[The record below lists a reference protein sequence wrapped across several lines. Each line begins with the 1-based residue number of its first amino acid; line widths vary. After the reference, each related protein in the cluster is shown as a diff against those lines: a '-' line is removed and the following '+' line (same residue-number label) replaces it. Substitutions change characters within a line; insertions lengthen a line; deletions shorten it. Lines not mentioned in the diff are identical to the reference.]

1 MTTPSDPLSRVRAVM
16 SPASGGDAPSRR
28 RRDEDAL
35 DAAPPADADAPA
47 REGAPPPPTTPAEP
61 AEPPASDAGA
71 AVKADADGADASRA
85 DRSSALLASG
95 LGLLG
100 VGGAASVAVAAAGGS
115 SSKPPVAEVERPK
128 PETPKPERPEQ
139 EQPGPEQSKPE
150 APGPEQPKPEEPK
163 PEKPES
169 ESPKPEQPKPEQPK
183 PEEPQPERPKPEE
196 PKPEDPKPEQPKPE
210 EPKPEQP
217 KPEEPKPEQPKPEE
231 PKPEQPKPEQP
242 GGTDP
247 EPTPDVPAPRPRLV
261 MDTGVSDHDGITSR
275 ADVQIDALLGS
286 GRWRY
291 SLDGGESWIAG
302 SGDRIAAAAFG
313 ADGRKDLIVE
323 QFDAQGHRS
332 VSSRLSFELDTQA
345 PAALAPSAPVNGW
358 LGRDGDIHVGRLDRD
373 AHWQYSLDGTTW
385 RPGTGGG
392 LRGAEVGQEGEQQI
406 WLRQVDL
413 AGNASEASRVT
424 VNVDLTPPK
433 GALIRL
439 PVDPPIDG
447 PFTTAPHMKHGT
459 IDVAAMDGWAYS
471 WDGQSWLTNADHG
484 RSVSTAGLKDGSHT
498 LQVRQQDLAGNVT
511 ITERSFTLDTVKP
524 VAPTVQLVNDTGYWN
539 NDRITSDGTLRLGK
553 LEPNAEWWLKVTVNG
568 KEYYQGGKGHTIT
581 TADMGLPAGTAG
593 QVEVF
598 VQQVDLAGNQSLP
611 AHFQFELYVPSAV
624 I

>member
-16 SPASGGDAPSRR
+16 SPAPGGDAPSRR
-28 RRDEDAL
+28 RRDEDDL
-35 DAAPPADADAPA
+35 DAAPPADPDAPA
-47 REGAPPPPTTPAEP
+47 RDGAPPPPATPAEP
-61 AEPPASDAGA
+61 TEPPASDAGA
-71 AVKADADGADASRA
+71 PVKADADGADASRA

-139 EQPGPEQSKPE
+139 EQPGPEQPKPE
-150 APGPEQPKPEEPK
+150 APGPEQPKPEGPK

-169 ESPKPEQPKPEQPK
+169 ESPKPEQPKPEQPKPEQPK

-196 PKPEDPKPEQPKPE
+196 PKPE

-261 MDTGVSDHDGITSR
+261 MDTGVSDRDGITSR
-275 ADVQIDALLGS
+275 ADVQVDALLGS

-291 SLDGGESWIAG
+291 SLDGGESWVAG

-332 VSSRLSFELDTQA
+332 VSSRLSFELDTLA
-345 PAALAPSAPVNGW
+345 PAALTPTAPANGW
-358 LGRDGDIHVGRLDRD
+358 LGRDGDIHVGKLDRD

-385 RPGTGGG
+385 RAGTGGG
-392 LRGAEVGQEGEQQI
+392 LRGAEVGKEGEQQV

-413 AGNASEASRVT
+413 AGNTSEASRIT
-424 VNVDLTPPK
+424 VNVDLTAPTD
-433 GALIRL
+433 AAIRL
-439 PVDPPIDG
+439 HVDPAIDG
-447 PFTTAPHMKHGT
+447 PFTTQPHMTHGPIT
-459 IDVAAMDGWAYS
+459 VAADAGWAYS
-471 WDGQSWLTNADHG
+471 WDGQSWRTDAEYG
-484 RSVSTAGLKDGSHT
+484 AVVRTQGLIDGFHT
-498 LQVRQQDLAGNVT
+498 LYVRQQDQAGNVT
-511 ITERSFTLDTVKP
+511 INERSFTLDNVRP
-524 VAPTVQLVNDTGYWN
+524 AAPTLRLVNDTGWSN
-539 NDRITSDGTLRLGK
+539 VDKITSDGTLRVTN
-553 LEPNAEWWLKVTVNG
+553 LEPNAKWWLKTVVNG
-568 KEYYQGGKGHTIT
+568 KDYYQGGSGDTIT
-581 TADMGLPAGTAG
+581 TADLGLPAG
-593 QVEVF
+593 EVGKVSVF
-598 VQQVDLAGNQSLP
+598 LWQVDQATNQS
-611 AHFQFELYVPSAV
+611 AMTRFDFELYAQTAV

>member
-16 SPASGGDAPSRR
+16 SPAPGGDAPSRR
-28 RRDEDAL
+28 RRDEDDL
-35 DAAPPADADAPA
+35 DAAPPADPDAPA
-47 REGAPPPPTTPAEP
+47 RDGAPPPPPATPAEP
-61 AEPPASDAGA
+61 AEPPAADAGA
-71 AVKADADGADASRA
+71 PVKADADGADASRA

-139 EQPGPEQSKPE
+139 EQPGPEQPKPE

-169 ESPKPEQPKPEQPK
+169 ESPKPEQPGPEQPKPEQPK
-183 PEEPQPERPKPEE
+183 PEDPQPERPKPEE

-217 KPEEPKPEQPKPEE
+217 KPEEPKPEQPKPE
-231 PKPEQPKPEQP
+231 QP

-247 EPTPDVPAPRPRLV
+247 EPNPDVPAPRPRLV
-261 MDTGVSDHDGITSR
+261 ADTGVSDHDGITSS
-275 ADVQIDALLGS
+275 ADVQVDALLGS

-345 PAALAPSAPVNGW
+345 PAALTPSAPANGW
-358 LGRDGDIHVGRLDRD
+358 LGRDGDIHVGKLDRD

-392 LRGAEVGQEGEQQI
+392 LRGAEVGKEGEQQV

-413 AGNASEASRVT
+413 AGNTSEASRVT
-424 VNVDLTPPK
+424 VKVDLTPPK
-433 GALIRL
+433 DALIRL

-447 PFTTAPHMKHGT
+447 PFTTAPHMRHGT
-459 IDVAAMDGWAYS
+459 IDVAAIDEWAYS
-471 WDGQSWLTNADHG
+471 WDGQSWLTLADHG

-524 VAPTVQLVNDTGYWN
+524 VMPTVQLVNDTGYWN

-568 KEYYQGGKGHTIT
+568 QEYYQGGKGHTIT

-593 QVEVF
+593 KVEVF
-598 VQQVDLAGNQSLP
+598 LQQVDLAGNQSLP

>member
-16 SPASGGDAPSRR
+16 SPAPGGDAPSRR
-28 RRDEDAL
+28 RRDEDDL
-35 DAAPPADADAPA
+35 DAAPPADPDAPA
-47 REGAPPPPTTPAEP
+47 RDGAPPPPATSAER

-71 AVKADADGADASRA
+71 PVKADADGADASRA

-139 EQPGPEQSKPE
+139 EQPGPEQPKPE
-150 APGPEQPKPEEPK
+150 APGPEQPKPEGPK

-169 ESPKPEQPKPEQPK
+169 ESPKPEQPKPEQPRPEQPKPEEPK

-196 PKPEDPKPEQPKPE
+196 PKPEPEQPKPE
-210 EPKPEQP
+210 G
-217 KPEEPKPEQPKPEE
+217 PKPEQPKPEE

-247 EPTPDVPAPRPRLV
+247 EPNPDVPAPQPRLV

-275 ADVQIDALLGS
+275 ADVQVDALLGS

-291 SLDGGESWIAG
+291 SLDGGESWVAG
-302 SGDRIAAAAFG
+302 SGDRITAAAFG

-345 PAALAPSAPVNGW
+345 PAALAPSAPANGW

-484 RSVSTAGLKDGSHT
+484 RSVSTAGLKDGAHT

-598 VQQVDLAGNQSLP
+598 VQQVDLAGNQSL
-611 AHFQFELYVPSAV
+611 ATHFQFELYVPSAV

>member
-16 SPASGGDAPSRR
+16 SPTPGGDAPSRR
-28 RRDEDAL
+28 RRDEDDL
-35 DAAPPADADAPA
+35 DTAPPADADAAA
-47 REGAPPPPTTPAEP
+47 REGAPPPPATPAEP
-61 AEPPASDAGA
+61 AGPPAADASA
-71 AVKADADGADASRA
+71 PVKADADGADASRA

-139 EQPGPEQSKPE
+139 EQPGPEQPKPE

-183 PEEPQPERPKPEE
+183 PEQPKPEQPKPEEPQPER
-196 PKPEDPKPEQPKPE
+196 PKPE

-247 EPTPDVPAPRPRLV
+247 EPNPDVPAPQPRLV

-291 SLDGGESWIAG
+291 SLDGGESWVAG

-345 PAALAPSAPVNGW
+345 PAALTPSAPANGW
-358 LGRDGDIHVGRLDRD
+358 LGRDGDIHVGKLDRD

-385 RPGTGGG
+385 RAGTGGG
-392 LRGAEVGQEGEQQI
+392 LRGAEVGKEGEQQV

-413 AGNASEASRVT
+413 AGNTSEASRVT
-424 VNVDLTPPK
+424 VKVDLTPPK
-433 GALIRL
+433 DALIRL

-447 PFTTAPHMKHGT
+447 PFTTAPHMRHGT
-459 IDVAAMDGWAYS
+459 IDVAAIDEWAYS
-471 WDGQSWLTNADHG
+471 WDGQSWLTLADHG

-524 VAPTVQLVNDTGYWN
+524 VMPTVQLVNDTGYWN

-568 KEYYQGGKGHTIT
+568 QEYYQGGKGHTIT

-593 QVEVF
+593 KVEVF
-598 VQQVDLAGNQSLP
+598 LQQVDLAGNQSLP